1 MEKEQKNEDT
11 YTQVLAKQEEETV
24 NENLGKRVQEK
35 YQYLNAGHYKEQLK
49 IRPKEQKA
57 GEELIKKGWIYLD
70 EVEEGYL
77 SDSGEQAVQFFGTG
91 TEKYQYPY
99 PPAGG

>member
-35 YQYLNAGHYKEQLK
+35 YQYLNAGHYKE
-49 IRPKEQKA
+49 
-57 GEELIKKGWIYLD
+57 
-70 EVEEGYL
+70 
-77 SDSGEQAVQFFGTG
+77 
-91 TEKYQYPY
+91 
-99 PPAGG
+99 